1 MPKFKITVQGVT
13 KLLEGLN
20 GGKAS
25 GPDELPN
32 LILKN
37 AANEISPFLKI
48 IFDQSL
54 QTGKLPDDWVEANVA
69 PVFKKGDRHSPANYR
84 PISLT
89 CVCAKL
95 LEHIICKQIMSH
107 FSENKI
113 LTPVQHGFRSK
124 HSCESQLLITTDEF
138 IQNFESKTQT
148 DVVVLDF
155 SKAFDVVPHQ
165 RLLHKLDHYGIRG
178 TTINWIQN
186 FLTNRTQK
194 VVVDGSSS
202 ESARVRSG
210 VPQGTV
216 LGPLLFLTYINDLPS
231 TVSSQVRLFAD
242 DCLLYRPIKC
252 RADQEQ
258 LQRDLSALQD
268 WADRWGM
275 CFNPSKC
282 SVLRVSRP
290 K

>member
-1 MPKFKITVQGVT
+1 M
-13 KLLEGLN
+13 
-20 GGKAS
+20 
-25 GPDELPN
+25 
-32 LILKN
+32 
-37 AANEISPFLKI
+37 
-48 IFDQSL
+48 
-54 QTGKLPDDWVEANVA
+54 
-69 PVFKKGDRHSPANYR
+69 
-84 PISLT
+84 
-89 CVCAKL
+89 
-95 LEHIICKQIMSH
+95 
-107 FSENKI
+107 
-113 LTPVQHGFRSK
+113 
-124 HSCESQLLITTDEF
+124 ITTDEF

-148 DVVVLDF
+148 NVVVLNF

-165 RLLHKLDHYGIRG
+165 RLLHKLDQYGIRG
-178 TTINWIQN
+178 PTLNWIQN

-210 VPQGTV
+210 VLQGTV
-216 LGPLLFLTYINDLPS
+216 LGPLLFLTYSNDLPS

-258 LQRDLSALQD
+258 LQLHDLSALQD

-282 SVLRVSRP
+282 LVLRVSRP

>member
-1 MPKFKITVQGVT
+1 MRSTERG
-13 KLLEGLN
+13 GLR
-20 GGKAS
+20 
-25 GPDELPN
+25 
-32 LILKN
+32 
-37 AANEISPFLKI
+37 I

-54 QTGKLPDDWVEANVA
+54 QTGKLPDDWVDANVA
-69 PVFKKGDRHSPANYR
+69 PVFKTGDKHSPANYR

-107 FSENKI
+107 FSKNKM

-124 HSCESQLLITTDEF
+124 HWCESQLLITTDEF
-138 IQNFESKTQT
+138 IQNFEGKTQT

-155 SKAFDVVPHQ
+155 SMAFDVVPHQ
-165 RLLHKLDHYGIRG
+165 RLLHKLGHYGIRG
-178 TTINWIQN
+178 TTLNWIQN

-202 ESARVRSG
+202 ESAHVKSG

-216 LGPLLFLTYINDLPS
+216 LGPLLFLTHNNDLPS

-242 DCLLYRPIKC
+242 DCLLYHPIKC
-252 RADQEQ
+252 WADQEK
-258 LQRDLSALQD
+258 LQIERLICVTGLGRSMGDVLQPLEMLSPEGVQAEI
-268 WADRWGM
+268 
-275 CFNPSKC
+275 
-282 SVLRVSRP
+282 
-290 K
+290 

>member
-1 MPKFKITVQGVT
+1 MITQT
-13 KLLEGLN
+13 HHLE
-20 GGKAS
+20 
-25 GPDELPN
+25 
-32 LILKN
+32 KN
-37 AANEISPFLKI
+37 YVL
-48 IFDQSL
+48 
-54 QTGKLPDDWVEANVA
+54 
-69 PVFKKGDRHSPANYR
+69 
-84 PISLT
+84 
-89 CVCAKL
+89 
-95 LEHIICKQIMSH
+95 
-107 FSENKI
+107 FSENNI

-178 TTINWIQN
+178 TTLNLIQN

-194 VVVDGSSS
+194 VAVDGSSS

-231 TVSSQVRLFAD
+231 TVSSQVRLR
-242 DCLLYRPIKC
+242 YRTGQIDEGC
-252 RADQEQ
+252 
-258 LQRDLSALQD
+258 
-268 WADRWGM
+268 
-275 CFNPSKC
+275 
-282 SVLRVSRP
+282 VSTPRNARS
-290 K
+290 

>member
-1 MPKFKITVQGVT
+1 M
-13 KLLEGLN
+13 
-20 GGKAS
+20 
-25 GPDELPN
+25 
-32 LILKN
+32 
-37 AANEISPFLKI
+37 
-48 IFDQSL
+48 
-54 QTGKLPDDWVEANVA
+54 
-69 PVFKKGDRHSPANYR
+69 
-84 PISLT
+84 
-89 CVCAKL
+89 
-95 LEHIICKQIMSH
+95 
-107 FSENKI
+107 
-113 LTPVQHGFRSK
+113 
-124 HSCESQLLITTDEF
+124 ITTDEF

-155 SKAFDVVPHQ
+155 SRAFDVVPHQ

-178 TTINWIQN
+178 TTLNWIQN

-258 LQRDLSALQD
+258 LQRDLILTSEII
-268 WADRWGM
+268 
-275 CFNPSKC
+275 
-282 SVLRVSRP
+282 SRRMHAWRLTRCISR
-290 K
+290 

>member
-1 MPKFKITVQGVT
+1 M
-13 KLLEGLN
+13 
-20 GGKAS
+20 
-25 GPDELPN
+25 
-32 LILKN
+32 
-37 AANEISPFLKI
+37 
-48 IFDQSL
+48 
-54 QTGKLPDDWVEANVA
+54 
-69 PVFKKGDRHSPANYR
+69 
-84 PISLT
+84 
-89 CVCAKL
+89 
-95 LEHIICKQIMSH
+95 
-107 FSENKI
+107 
-113 LTPVQHGFRSK
+113 
-124 HSCESQLLITTDEF
+124 ITTDEF

-178 TTINWIQN
+178 TTLNWIQN
-186 FLTNRTQK
+186 FLTTRAQK

-231 TVSSQVRLFAD
+231 TVSSAVHLFAD

-290 K
+290 KFKKLELEYTLNPFHAYPGPCPGILILITMPIPDRVRASLQLIHCMLNSRQVWPDASSVLQNNIGVYYSAIW

>member
-1 MPKFKITVQGVT
+1 
-13 KLLEGLN
+13 
-20 GGKAS
+20 
-25 GPDELPN
+25 
-32 LILKN
+32 
-37 AANEISPFLKI
+37 
-48 IFDQSL
+48 
-54 QTGKLPDDWVEANVA
+54 
-69 PVFKKGDRHSPANYR
+69 
-84 PISLT
+84 
-89 CVCAKL
+89 
-95 LEHIICKQIMSH
+95 MSH

-148 DVVVLDF
+148 NVVVLDF

-178 TTINWIQN
+178 TTLNWIQN

-216 LGPLLFLTYINDLPS
+216 LGPLLFFTYIK
-231 TVSSQVRLFAD
+231 QRAE
-242 DCLLYRPIKC
+242 RPIC
-252 RADQEQ
+252 VTGLGRSMGDVFQPLEM
-258 LQRDLSALQD
+258 L
-268 WADRWGM
+268 G
-275 CFNPSKC
+275 PEG
-282 SVLRVSRP
+282 V
-290 K
+290 

>member
-1 MPKFKITVQGVT
+1 MKRNSPKHEMENQFFS
-13 KLLEGLN
+13 N
-20 GGKAS
+20 GKSLA
-25 GPDELPN
+25 LP
-32 LILKN
+32 I
-37 AANEISPFLKI
+37 
-48 IFDQSL
+48 
-54 QTGKLPDDWVEANVA
+54 
-69 PVFKKGDRHSPANYR
+69 Y
-84 PISLT
+84 LT

-107 FSENKI
+107 FSKKKI
-113 LTPVQHGFRSK
+113 LSITPVQHGFRSK

-138 IQNFESKTQT
+138 IQNFEGKTQT
-148 DVVVLDF
+148 DVVVLNF

-178 TTINWIQN
+178 TTLNWIQN
-186 FLTNRTQK
+186 FLTNRTRN

-202 ESARVRSG
+202 ESARVKSG

-252 RADQEQ
+252 RADQE
-258 LQRDLSALQD
+258 
-268 WADRWGM
+268 
-275 CFNPSKC
+275 KC
-282 SVLRVSRP
+282 RETYLRYRTGQIDGGCASTPLNARS
-290 K
+290 

>member
-1 MPKFKITVQGVT
+1 MPKFKITDQGVT

-54 QTGKLPDDWVEANVA
+54 QRVEANVA

-113 LTPVQHGFRSK
+113 FTPVQHGFRSK

-178 TTINWIQN
+178 TTLNWIQN

-194 VVVDGSSS
+194 
-202 ESARVRSG
+202 A
-210 VPQGTV
+210 
-216 LGPLLFLTYINDLPS
+216 
-231 TVSSQVRLFAD
+231 
-242 DCLLYRPIKC
+242 
-252 RADQEQ
+252 
-258 LQRDLSALQD
+258 ALQNQL
-268 WADRWGM
+268 A
-275 CFNPSKC
+275 
-282 SVLRVSRP
+282 
-290 K
+290 